1 MSKANLLNWLK
12 STEIPLTVISKK
24 TNISRA
30 TLYNWIN
37 GGEVRNKS
45 YNKMYDCYKENIE
58 LHNKDIKLE
67 MGENNMEAQYII
79 DLQKEKIERL
89 ESELQRHSE
98 SPFQSSLWNDIQ
110 FQMYSEVEITFTF
123 PNYVGRRMTILT
135 GKRYIKKFMG
145 YNDKEIDFYW
155 QIGKYYKEFKEHP
168 IDEIIAEKSLSTLN
182 ERIRTLP
189 TLFENLK
196 HMMGN
201 HYVPIPISFICKNG
215 ELLHTIAYN
224 KIDWLKKKVQTKTEF
239 IIDD

>member
-1 MSKANLLNWLK
+1 MIEWLK
-12 STEIPLTVISKK
+12 KTDIPLTTISKK
-24 TNISRA
+24 TNISRK
-30 TLYNWIN
+30 TLYNWLN
-37 GGEVRNKS
+37 GGVIRQKS
-45 YNKMYDCYKENIE
+45 YQKIYDAYKDEINLTNTNIE
-58 LHNKDIKLE
+58 LKEGH
-67 MGENNMEAQYII
+67 GMEAQYII

-123 PNYVGRRMTILT
+123 PNYVGRKMTMLT

-155 QIGKYYKEFKEHP
+155 QIGRYYKEFKEHP
-168 IDEIIAEKSLSTLN
+168 IDEIISEKSLSTLH
-182 ERIRTLP
+182 ERMRTMP

-215 ELLHTIAYN
+215 ELLHTISYN
-224 KIDWLKKKVQTKTEF
+224 KIDWLKKKVKTKTEF
-239 IIDD
+239 IIDN